1 MAKVDDY
8 RNYIE
13 EIIEWRTKIG
23 YPNYPDLQ
31 MIPVLDRERD
41 NYLLMV
47 YGWEGQKR
55 NHYALIHAGIRNGKI
70 WIYYDGLEDGV
81 ASFLLE
87 KGVPKE
93 DIVLAFYSPEKRK
106 LTEFAAA

>member
-1 MAKVDDY
+1 MADLDKY
-8 RNYIE
+8 REYIE
-13 EIIEWRTKIG
+13 EIINWRAAIG
-23 YPNYPDLQ
+23 YANSDLQ
-31 MIPVLDRERD
+31 MIPVFDRERD

-47 YGWEGQKR
+47 YGWEGTKR
-55 NHYALIHAGIRNGKI
+55 NHYALIHVGIRNDKF

-81 ASFLLE
+81 ATYLLE

>member
-1 MAKVDDY
+1 MATLDDY
-8 RNYIE
+8 RNHIE
-13 EIIEWRTKIG
+13 EIINWRAEIG
-23 YPNYPDLQ
+23 YKNYEDLG
-31 MIPVLDRERD
+31 MIPVFDRERD

-47 YGWEGQKR
+47 YGWENTKR
-55 NHYALIHAGIRNGKI
+55 NHYALIHVGIRNGKF

-81 ASFLLE
+81 ATYLLE

-106 LTEFAAA
+106 LTEFALA